1 MFIVSTRGPV
11 YLKVYNTTNTVY
23 NIHLHLVCLFSRQSY
38 VDCQST
44 AVSLYNLQAFMYTD
58 KHGEVCPA
66 GWQPGADT
74 IIPDPKV
81 SSQSCSQLVV
91 CWPNCPGEAGLFQ
104 EAGWPVKI
112 GTRGSGCEVLL
123 NRLWSILCDKATP
136 FYFILI
142 SNAFE
147 RALFQFSYLI

>member
-1 MFIVSTRGPV
+1 MFIVSTQWPV
-11 YLKVYNTTNTVY
+11 YLIVY

-112 GTRGSGCEVLL
+112 GTRGSGCEVF
-123 NRLWSILCDKATP
+123 WTVCDPYCVTKQHLFISSSYQMHLKGP
-136 FYFILI
+136 YFSSLI
-142 SNAFE
+142 
-147 RALFQFSYLI
+147 